1 MKCPHI
7 WDKSIK
13 INLSV
18 NMRVIRNGN
27 NPDAIKFTKLLLDVG
42 KNNINLERIIS
53 TIRIPDSILIPSHVQ
68 NIQ

>member
-1 MKCPHI
+1 MSMMKCPHI

-27 NPDAIKFTKLLLDVG
+27 NPDAIKFTKLL
-42 KNNINLERIIS
+42 
-53 TIRIPDSILIPSHVQ
+53 IL
-68 NIQ
+68 